1 MHCPVL
7 YVCVHIPPVFIDV
20 LHISDLHI
28 CLIGFFF
35 VSLAFLTSPFCLK
48 ICLESDPDNH

>member
-7 YVCVHIPPVFIDV
+7 YVYVHIPHVYIDV

-28 CLIGFFF
+28 CLID
-35 VSLAFLTSPFCLK
+35 FLPVCHF
-48 ICLESDPDNH
+48 